1 MLKKSQKQFFLVI
14 LIILFLIA
22 AFFIFFHA
30 KSQNVPIKE
39 KSISTKF
46 YNSKEITL
54 TSNLPI
60 SDELGKKLDGKGTED
75 GIQGYQEFNIK
86 NNLKES
92 VKYQIYITKKELKN
106 EVRGN
111 YIKFYL
117 TDEADNPLEGYNQN
131 SVPTY
136 TDLLALNELPGSRLL
151 YSGELKNNE
160 TKKLI
165 LRAWLSDSY
174 IVSTEN
180 REFTFEINIKT
191 N

>member
-60 SDELGKKLDGKGTED
+60 SDELGKKLNGKGTED
-75 GIQGYQEFNIK
+75 GIQGYQEFDIK

-92 VKYQIYITKKELKN
+92 VII
-106 EVRGN
+106 
-111 YIKFYL
+111 
-117 TDEADNPLEGYNQN
+117 
-131 SVPTY
+131 
-136 TDLLALNELPGSRLL
+136 
-151 YSGELKNNE
+151 
-160 TKKLI
+160 
-165 LRAWLSDSY
+165 
-174 IVSTEN
+174 
-180 REFTFEINIKT
+180 
-191 N
+191 